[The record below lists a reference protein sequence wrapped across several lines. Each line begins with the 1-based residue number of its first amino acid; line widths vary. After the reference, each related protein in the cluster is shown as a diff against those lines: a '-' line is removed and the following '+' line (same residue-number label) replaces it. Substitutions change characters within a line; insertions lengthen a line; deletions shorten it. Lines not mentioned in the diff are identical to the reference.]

1 MDERELRQRTLD
13 GLGPQESHPVARRAS
28 EPGLE
33 PADERGTILAIMS
46 GARRRGVWEPPERL
60 RVLSLMGGVELDF
73 REAEFLD
80 GVTEVVILAVM
91 GGVAIVAPPGVDVE
105 ADGVGLMGEFT
116 HVTHRSPHPDSPV
129 LRVRGFSLM
138 GGVSVKIKQQA

>member
-13 GLGPQESHPVARRAS
+13 GLEPREAHPVARRAG
-28 EPGLE
+28 ETALE
-33 PADERGTILAIMS
+33 PADEQGTILAVMS

-73 REAEFLD
+73 RQAEFLD
-80 GVTEVVILAVM
+80 GVTEVVVLAVM
-91 GGVAIVAPPGVDVE
+91 GGVSILAPPGVDVE

-116 HVTHRSPHPDSPV
+116 HLVHRSPHPDSPV

-138 GGVSVKIKQQA
+138 GGVSVKIKG

>member
-28 EPGLE
+28 EATLE
-33 PADERGTILAIMS
+33 PADEQGTILAILS

-80 GVTEVVILAVM
+80 GVTELVVLAVM
-91 GGVAIVAPPGVDVE
+91 GGVAILAPPGVDVE

-116 HVTHRSPHPDSPV
+116 HLTHRSPHPDSPV

-138 GGVSVKIKQQA
+138 GGVSVKIKS

>member
-1 MDERELRQRTLD
+1 MDERELRRRTLE
-13 GLGPQESHPVARRAS
+13 GTTARESHPVATRAS
-28 EPGLE
+28 GSVLE
-33 PADERGTILAIMS
+33 PSDEQGTILAIMS
-46 GARRRGVWEPPERL
+46 GARRKGVWEPPERL

-80 GVTEVVILAVM
+80 GMTEVVVLAVM
-91 GGVAIVAPPGVDVE
+91 GGVSIVAPPGVDVE

-116 HVTHRSPHPDSPV
+116 HLVHRSPHADSPV

-138 GGVSVKIKQQA
+138 GGVSVKIKE

>member
-28 EPGLE
+28 EAALE
-33 PADERGTILAIMS
+33 PADEQGTILAILS

-105 ADGVGLMGEFT
+105 ADGVGLMGDFT

-138 GGVSVKIKQQA
+138 GGVSVKIKR

>member
-13 GLGPQESHPVARRAS
+13 GLGPQESHPVATRAS
-28 EPGLE
+28 DPALE
-33 PADERGTILAIMS
+33 PADEQGTILAVLS

-138 GGVSVKIKQQA
+138 GGVSVKVKS